1 MSQSHN
7 SVEPNVIDD
16 EMIQKAVEE
25 QYPEDI
31 GQLAKKEGTDFK
43 DVTELQL
50 SFRSEYRQK
59 YFVLLLLLLEG
70 NRIKHEVAKWQLNN
84 HDKLGFV
91 A

>member
-16 EMIQKAVEE
+16 EMIQKAIEE

-50 SFRSEYRQK
+50 SFRSEYR
-59 YFVLLLLLLEG
+59 
-70 NRIKHEVAKWQLNN
+70 
-84 HDKLGFV
+84 
-91 A
+91 